1 MILAEEHRECARST
15 VNFHEVSAIISP
27 VSWQRKETA
36 SYPCSSL
43 REAILNVF
51 CHSNYFIRSNI
62 KTEFSDDRVKIT
74 NPGGI
79 YQATL
84 QQIMDGVQTSS
95 QPRIGQHSQQA
106 PLH

>member
-1 MILAEEHRECARST
+1 MILAEEHRECARNT
-15 VNFHEVSAIISP
+15 ANFHEVSAIISP